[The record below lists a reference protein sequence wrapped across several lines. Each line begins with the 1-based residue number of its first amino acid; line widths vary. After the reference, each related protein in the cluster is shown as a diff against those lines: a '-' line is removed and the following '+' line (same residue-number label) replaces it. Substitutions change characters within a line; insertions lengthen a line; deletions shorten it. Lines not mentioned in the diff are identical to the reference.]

1 MDDLPSLRK
10 MMFKAVSL
18 AAAVLLM
25 PVASAAA
32 PFGLAAVLRAGDLF
46 TDNLRLG
53 STSASAP
60 AATAG
65 FFPFWLDGV
74 DHDFQLSYNAA
85 TNLANLSASWL
96 GIFTSTVSWNPV
108 GGVPGSVPRAWSIGA
123 GDIRL
128 TAQNN
133 PTSNTSV
140 RIQNLSI
147 SGPGL
152 SVINP
157 PNLTAAQT
165 GSGTVTAANSA
176 PIVFITPN
184 GGGSWVL
191 NGQIRFT
198 GLYGT
203 PFSTGDSLRVAFD
216 FLSSDVPEA
225 SSLLMGA
232 LGLAA
237 LGVLHQ
243 YRVRRLRRRLKLAAS
258 VKAAAPSVD

>member
-1 MDDLPSLRK
+1 
-10 MMFKAVSL
+10 MMFKAVCL

-25 PVASAAA
+25 PVVSAAA
-32 PFGLAAVLRAGDLF
+32 PFALAAVLRAGDLF

-53 STSASAP
+53 STSSSAP
-60 AATAG
+60 AASAG
-65 FFPFWLDGV
+65 FFPFWLDAV
-74 DHDFQLSYNAA
+74 DHDFQISYNAA
-85 TNLANLSASWL
+85 TNLASLSASWL
-96 GIFTSTVSWNPV
+96 GIFTSAVSWNPV
-108 GGVPGSVPRAWSIGA
+108 GGVPTSAPRNWSIAA

-133 PTSNTSV
+133 VTSNTSV
-140 RIQNLSI
+140 QIHNLSL

-165 GSGTVTAANSA
+165 GSGTVTASNSA
-176 PIVFITPN
+176 PIIFITPN

-203 PFSTGDSLRVAFD
+203 PFSTGDSLRVSFD
-216 FLSSDVPEA
+216 FFSSDVPEA

-237 LGVLHQ
+237 IGVVYQ
-243 YRVRRLRRRLKLAAS
+243 YRLRRLRRRIKLTANAKPAA
-258 VKAAAPSVD
+258 DL